1 MRRRLAPARLVL
13 DASIALA
20 WCFDDEASAATEALL
35 DQVRT
40 HHAVVPTLWHLEL
53 GNVLLAAERRGR
65 TIKGGIVVRLSLF
78 ARLPIEIDVET
89 SGRAWR
95 ETLVLARA
103 ERLTLYDGA
112 YLELAMRRGLPLAT
126 MDQDLAVAAKRVA
139 VAVLP

>member
-1 MRRRLAPARLVL
+1 MRRSFAPARLVL

-20 WCFDDEASAATEALL
+20 RCFDDEASPATEALL

-40 HHAVVPTLWHLEL
+40 HGAVVPTLWHLEL

-65 TIKGGIVVRLSLF
+65 TIEGGIVVRLSLF

-103 ERLTLYDGA
+103 ERLTLYDSA
-112 YLELAMRRGLPLAT
+112 IWSLRC
-126 MDQDLAVAAKRVA
+126 DVACHSR
-139 VAVLP
+139 PGIRIWPQQQSGSP

>member
-1 MRRRLAPARLVL
+1 MRRSFAPARLVL
-13 DASIALA
+13 DASTALA
-20 WCFDDEASAATEALL
+20 WCFDDEASPATEALL

-40 HHAVVPTLWHLEL
+40 HGAVVPTLWHLEL

-65 TIKGGIVVRLSLF
+65 TIEGGIVVRLSLF

-103 ERLTLYDGA
+103 ERLTLYDSA
-112 YLELAMRRGLPLAT
+112 YLELALRRGLPLAT
-126 MDQDLAVAAKRVA
+126 RDQDLAAAAKRVA
-139 VAVLP
+139 VAILP

>member
-1 MRRRLAPARLVL
+1 VRRSFAPARLVL

-20 WCFDDEASAATEALL
+20 WCFDDEASPATEALL

-40 HHAVVPTLWHLEL
+40 HGAVVPTLWHLEL

-65 TIKGGIVVRLSLF
+65 TIEGGIVVRLSLF

-103 ERLTLYDGA
+103 ERLTLYDSA
-112 YLELAMRRGLPLAT
+112 YLELAVRRGLPLAT
-126 MDQDLAVAAKRVA
+126 RDQDLAAAAKRAA
-139 VAVLP
+139 VTILP

>member
-1 MRRRLAPARLVL
+1 MRRSFAPARLVL

-20 WCFDDEASAATEALL
+20 WCFDDEASPATEALL

-40 HHAVVPTLWHLEL
+40 HGAVVPTLWHLEL

-65 TIKGGIVVRLSLF
+65 TIEGGIVVRLSLF

-103 ERLTLYDGA
+103 ERLTLYDSA
-112 YLELAMRRGLPLAT
+112 YLELAVRRGLPLAT
-126 MDQDLAVAAKRVA
+126 RDQDLAAAAKRAA
-139 VAVLP
+139 VTILP

>member
-1 MRRRLAPARLVL
+1 
-13 DASIALA
+13 
-20 WCFDDEASAATEALL
+20 
-35 DQVRT
+35 
-40 HHAVVPTLWHLEL
+40 
-53 GNVLLAAERRGR
+53 
-65 TIKGGIVVRLSLF
+65 VRLSLF

-126 MDQDLAVAAKRVA
+126 TDRELAAAAKRVA

>member
-1 MRRRLAPARLVL
+1 MRRRLAPARFVL
-13 DASIALA
+13 DALIALA
-20 WCFDDEASAATEALL
+20 WCFDDEASPATEALL

-40 HHAVVPTLWHLEL
+40 HGAVVPTLWHLEL

-65 TIKGGIVVRLSLF
+65 TIEGGIVVRLSLF

-126 MDQDLAVAAKRVA
+126 TDRELAAAAKRVA

>member
-1 MRRRLAPARLVL
+1 VRRSLAPARLVL

-20 WCFDDEASAATEALL
+20 WCFDDEASPATEALL
-35 DQVRT
+35 DQVKT
-40 HHAVVPTLWHLEL
+40 HGAVVPTLWHLEL

-65 TIKGGIVVRLSLF
+65 TIEGGIVVRLSLF

-103 ERLTLYDGA
+103 ERLTLYDSA
-112 YLELAMRRGLPLAT
+112 YLELAVRRGLPLAT
-126 MDQDLAVAAKRVA
+126 RNQDLAAAAKRVA
-139 VAVLP
+139 VSILP

>member
-1 MRRRLAPARLVL
+1 VRRRLAPARLVV

-20 WCFDDEASAATEALL
+20 WCFDDEASAAT
-35 DQVRT
+35 
-40 HHAVVPTLWHLEL
+40 VVPTLWHLEL

-65 TIKGGIVVRLSLF
+65 TIEGGIVVRLSLF

>member
-1 MRRRLAPARLVL
+1 VRRPFAPARLVL

-20 WCFDDEASAATEALL
+20 WCFDDEASPATEALL
-35 DQVRT
+35 DQVKT
-40 HHAVVPTLWHLEL
+40 HGAVVPTLWHLEL

-65 TIKGGIVVRLSLF
+65 TIEGGIVVRLSLF

-103 ERLTLYDGA
+103 ERLTLYDSA
-112 YLELAMRRGLPLAT
+112 YLELAVRRGLPLAT
-126 MDQDLAVAAKRVA
+126 RDQDLAAAAKRVA
-139 VAVLP
+139 VAILP

>member
-1 MRRRLAPARLVL
+1 MRTSFTPSQLVL

-20 WCFDDEASAATEALL
+20 WCFDDEASPATEALL

-40 HHAVVPTLWHLEL
+40 HGAVVPTLWHLEL

-65 TIKGGIVVRLSLF
+65 TVQGGIVVRLRLF
-78 ARLPIEIDVET
+78 ARLPIETDVET

-103 ERLTLYDGA
+103 EQLTLYDGA
-112 YLELAMRRGLPLAT
+112 YLELAVRRGLPLAT
-126 MDQDLAVAAKRVA
+126 NDRDLAAAAKRVA
-139 VAVLP
+139 VAVWP